1 MAAETGGGEDPYKVR
16 LTPAFSVLVGGHRG
30 QRLERNWLSHGD
42 TEARRASLQ
51 ATLERVLRR
60 LYGAAAERFASTDA
74 VYADV
79 SPVMR
84 LITGRATGTNELARS
99 AAARLDV
106 DLHLMSTS
114 PETAGEPGA
123 HARRGVVLGAEPV
136 HGAEDPPESVHRLR
150 DDLAL
155 TFSDMLV
162 AVWDGQEP
170 HEVTSGAGQMIRDAV
185 MRRQG
190 VLLLYLDPEQDT
202 PQLMM
207 LTAARVTDAALTRLD
222 VMEVTPAALLSLF
235 DPVELDSRRIDEWLE
250 RILCPFTPALDET
263 TTENRLIRRI
273 DDQVGVGHY
282 VVWWGLWLLGLAGL
296 TRRRRRPPGLWNWV
310 TGSWMWLHAMLE
322 PPARS
327 QPSRVVELLQTDAR
341 DEVRRHW
348 VVNRLHAASSALAM
362 LDLRGALRALRPAP
376 SRGNRYNAV
385 RPSPERE
392 AEHPIREPAFE
403 HFFNW
408 SDEQAGIFATRH
420 QDDTWMIY
428 YAAAMAVFAAVAG
441 ALQVWP
447 AAPGE
452 VPYFW
457 IAVEFVLLHFIVR
470 RVLKARYRDHHG
482 HWIRFR
488 FLAEQLR
495 YLRLGYPLLVLPK
508 TFSAPY
514 WRPENR
520 RPEGRPMERHSELE
534 SAELWVLQRLL
545 VAEGMP
551 QDRRGRVPYRMSEH
565 NEAALDYI
573 HDVLDEHREYYRRS
587 AHNLEMNHKYL
598 HRLAFTLF
606 FATFLVVTLH
616 FFFHFPWSLFF
627 TAFFPAWGA
636 AIHGILAQNEVVRM
650 SAMSGQV
657 WRQLRTLEEAFALHK
672 QVQAD
677 YAVEQT
683 RWMRTEELRELVGAA
698 THILSDANRYWRSL
712 LRHNQADLPG

>member
-30 QRLERNWLSHGD
+30 GRLARNWFSHGD
-42 TEARRASLQ
+42 VAARRASLQ
-51 ATLERVLRR
+51 ATLEQVLRR
-60 LYGAAAERFASTDA
+60 LYGAASEHFAGTDA

-79 SPVMR
+79 PPVMR
-84 LITGRATGTNELARS
+84 LLTGRASGTDEMARRV
-99 AAARLDV
+99 AGRLDC
-106 DLHLMSTS
+106 DLHLISTD
-114 PETAGEPGA
+114 EEMAGEPGVKP
-123 HARRGVVLGAEPV
+123 RRGVVLGAQPAIGE
-136 HGAEDPPESVHRLR
+136 ETMRESVYHLR

-162 AVWDGQEP
+162 AVWDGHEP
-170 HEVTSGAGQMIRDAV
+170 HEVASGVGHMIRDAV
-185 MRRQG
+185 RRRQG
-190 VLLLYLDPEQDT
+190 VILLYLHPERDT
-202 PQLMM
+202 PQLLM
-207 LTAARVTDAALTRLD
+207 LTAARVTDAALGRLE

-235 DPVELDSRRIDEWLE
+235 DPLELDSRRIDQWME
-250 RILCPFTPALDET
+250 RILCPFTPALDEDS
-263 TTENRLIRRI
+263 TENRLIRRI
-273 DDQVGVGHY
+273 DDQVGVAHY
-282 VVWWGLWLLGLAGL
+282 MVWWGLWLLGVLRL
-296 TRRRRRPPGLWNWV
+296 IRRRRRPPGLWNWIR
-310 TGSWMWLHAMLE
+310 GSWMWLQAMLE

-327 QPSRVVELLQTDAR
+327 QPSRVVELLCTDVR
-341 DEVRRHW
+341 PEMRRHW
-348 VVNRLHAASSALAM
+348 LLNRIHAMFSALAM
-362 LDLRGALRALRPAP
+362 LDVPGALRALRPPPA
-376 SRGNRYNAV
+376 RGSRYNAV
-385 RPSPERE
+385 RPRPERE
-392 AEHPIREPAFE
+392 AGHPIREPAFE

-408 SDEQAGIFATRH
+408 SDEQASIFDARRK
-420 QDDTWMIY
+420 DDTWMIY
-428 YAAAMAVFAAVAG
+428 YAAALAVFAAVAG

-482 HWIRFR
+482 RWIRFR

-495 YLRLGYPLLVLPK
+495 YLRLGYPLLVIPE

-520 RPEGRPMERHSELE
+520 RPEGRPMELHSELE

-551 QDRRGRVPYRMSEH
+551 QDRRGHVPYRMSEH
-565 NEAALDYI
+565 NEAALEYI
-573 HDVLDEHREYYRRS
+573 QDVLGEHRDYYRRS

-598 HRLAFTLF
+598 HRLAFILF
-606 FATFLVVTLH
+606 FSTFLVVTLH
-616 FFFHFPWSLFF
+616 FFFHLPWSLFF

-636 AIHGILAQNEVVRM
+636 AIHGILAQNEVVRI

-657 WRQLRTLEEAFALHK
+657 WRQLNVLEESFALHK

-677 YAVEQT
+677 YEVEQT

-712 LRHNQADLPG
+712 LRHNQADLPA